1 MRCFQDDC
9 NTVLEMKKKQAISTL
24 CMIEMWMVCRCLK
37 SYFGSVGKIENFE
50 LSDESKYQFH
60 AKAYCISFLEEY
72 SHCYLCE
79 FPLEAKDINS
89 PYKPTNECCR
99 LDFVIRK
106 EYQFLKNVMTREEIT
121 SSNHPCSLEAYY
133 EALIF
138 IFKTYKFF
146 IRQAEYP
153 VTFDES
159 TLNVEYKRRILLNHC
174 SHTQTNSAI

>member
-1 MRCFQDDC
+1 MTESINFMLKLIVFPFWK
-9 NTVLEMKKKQAISTL
+9 NTVTVTFASSLSK
-24 CMIEMWMVCRCLK
+24 LK
-37 SYFGSVGKIENFE
+37 I
-50 LSDESKYQFH
+50 LIH
-60 AKAYCISFLEEY
+60 
-72 SHCYLCE
+72 
-79 FPLEAKDINS
+79 
-89 PYKPTNECCR
+89 PTSECCR